1 MTTQQ
6 LTVRNDRLWADSNL
20 DLSADHV
27 YKIDNTPVLS
37 INELG
42 LTVTKSNLR
51 KIGTLENLEVS
62 GDTTLAEF
70 AHFNST
76 FNRLGL
82 GTNEPN
88 ASISILDN
96 DVEIA
101 IGSPEAGIAHL
112 GTYSTSDVAII
123 TDNIPRIH
131 IKSNGEIIIGSEAG
145 KTGVLRVHGSLHVDN
160 FVSDTRIERNSP
172 LEFKANR
179 DGSIYGLGLLWS
191 ADRISRQLIMRDAPD
206 RLWANTSIDI
216 EENNAYCINARP
228 VLSATELGSSVVNSN
243 LITVGPLQS
252 LVVTGSAEIQGDL
265 NASSSNATL
274 KSVFINNGIDNL
286 LLSTHGTNSNK
297 NYKISINEEDVFY
310 GSNDEIIIGNPNFAR
325 RPVKVFGPI
334 STTSDLVVG
343 GAVTLN
349 NKKFTKGHDIP
360 VDGEF
365 TKGDIQWNENPVES
379 GYVGWVCI
387 SSGTPGQWL
396 PFGAIARQ

>member
-37 INELG
+37 TNELG
-42 LTVTKSNLR
+42 VTVTKSNLR
-51 KIGTLENLEVS
+51 EIGTLNSLEVS

-101 IGSPEAGIAHL
+101 IGSLAVGIAHL
-112 GTYSTSDVAII
+112 GTFSTSDVAII

-131 IKSNGEIIIGSEAG
+131 IKSNGEVIIGSEAG

-160 FVSDTRIERNSP
+160 FVSDTRVERTSS

-179 DGSIYGLGLLWS
+179 DASIYGLGLLWT
-191 ADRISRQLIMRDAPD
+191 ADRNNKELIMRSGPD
-206 RLWANTSIDI
+206 RLWANTSIDVD
-216 EENNAYCINARP
+216 ENQSYFINGRP
-228 VLSATELGSSVVNSN
+228 VLSATDLGTSVVNSN

-252 LVVTGSAEIQGDL
+252 LIVTGSAEIQGDL
-265 NASSSNATL
+265 NASLSNATL
-274 KSVFINNGIDNL
+274 KSVFINNGIES
-286 LLSTHGTNSNK
+286 LSVTAHGTNSNK
-297 NYKISINEEDVFY
+297 HHKISINEEDIFY
-310 GSNDEIIIGNPNFAR
+310 GSNDEIIIGNPTFAR

-334 STTSDLVVG
+334 STTSELIVG

-349 NKKFTKGHDIP
+349 NKKFTKGHDVP

-379 GYVGWVCI
+379 GYVGWVCT

>member
-37 INELG
+37 ANELG

-51 KIGTLENLEVS
+51 EIGTLKSLEVS
-62 GDTTLAEF
+62 GTTTLAEF
-70 AHFNST
+70 AHFNSS
-76 FNRLGL
+76 NGRLGL
-82 GTNEPN
+82 GTIDAN

-101 IGSPEAGIAHL
+101 IGSPEPGIAHF

-123 TDNIPRIH
+123 SDNIPRILV
-131 IKSNGEIIIGSEAG
+131 KSNGEVIIGSEAG

-160 FVSDTRIERNSP
+160 FVSDTRVERTSS

-179 DGSIYGLGLLWS
+179 DASIYGLGLLWT
-191 ADRISRQLIMRDAPD
+191 AERNNKELIMRSDPD
-206 RLWANTSIDI
+206 RLWANTSVDL
-216 EENNAYCINARP
+216 EEHNAYYINGRP
-228 VLSATELGSSVVNSN
+228 VLSATNLGTSVVNSN

-252 LVVTGSAEIQGDL
+252 LIVTGDTVLQGELDASST
-265 NASSSNATL
+265 NASL
-274 KSVFINNGIDNL
+274 KSLLINNGIDSVSLNA
-286 LLSTHGTNSNK
+286 SGTNSNK
-297 NYKISINEEDVFY
+297 KYKIAINEEDVFY
-310 GSNDEIIIGNPNFAR
+310 ASNDEIIIGNPNFGR
-325 RPVKVFGPI
+325 RSVKIFGPI
-334 STTSDLVVG
+334 ATTSDLTVD

-349 NKKFTKGHDIP
+349 NKKFTKGDHAP
-360 VDGEF
+360 TQGQF
-365 TKGDIQWNENPVES
+365 NKGDIQWNENPVES
-379 GYVGWVCI
+379 GYVGWVCVA
-387 SSGTPGQWL
+387 SGTPGQWL

>member
-37 INELG
+37 ANELG

-51 KIGTLENLEVS
+51 EIGTLKSLEVS
-62 GDTTLAEF
+62 GTTTLAEF
-70 AHFNST
+70 AHFNSA
-76 FNRLGL
+76 NGRLGL
-82 GTNEPN
+82 GTLDAN

-101 IGSPEAGIAHL
+101 IGSPEPGIAHF

-123 TDNIPRIH
+123 SDNIPRILV
-131 IKSNGEIIIGSEAG
+131 KSNGEVIIGSEAG

-179 DGSIYGLGLLWS
+179 DGSIYGLGLVWS
-191 ADRISRQLIMRDAPD
+191 ADRITRQLIMRDGPD
-206 RLWANTSIDI
+206 RLWASTSIDI
-216 EENNAYCINARP
+216 DEHQSYYINGRS
-228 VLSATELGSSVVNSN
+228 VLSTTDLGSSVVNSN
-243 LITVGPLQS
+243 LITVGPLQYLS
-252 LVVTGSAEIQGDL
+252 VTGDAEIQGNL
-265 NASSSNATL
+265 NASLSNASF
-274 KSVFINNGIDNL
+274 KSMFINNGIE
-286 LLSTHGTNSNK
+286 SVSVTAHGINSNK
-297 NYKISINEEDVFY
+297 HHKISINEEDVFY
-310 GSNDEIIIGNPNFAR
+310 GSNDEIIIGNSNFGR

-334 STTSDLVVG
+334 VTTSDLTVS

-349 NKKFTKGHDIP
+349 DKKFIKGNQVP
-360 VDGEF
+360 TEGQF
-365 TKGDIQWNENPVES
+365 NKGDIQWNENPVES

-387 SSGTPGQWL
+387 ASGTPGQWL

>member
-37 INELG
+37 ANELG

-51 KIGTLENLEVS
+51 EIGTLNSLEVT
-62 GDTTLAEF
+62 GDTTLADF

-76 FNRLGL
+76 YNRLGL

-101 IGSPEAGIAHL
+101 IGSPAAGIAHL

-123 TDNIPRIH
+123 TDNIPRILV
-131 IKSNGEIIIGSEAG
+131 KNNGEVIIGSEAG

-160 FVSDTRIERNSP
+160 FVSDTRIERTSS

-179 DGSIYGLGLLWS
+179 DASIYGLGLLWT
-191 ADRISRQLIMRDAPD
+191 AERNNKELIMRDGPD

-216 EENNAYCINARP
+216 EENRAYHINGRP
-228 VLSATELGSSVVNSN
+228 VLSATDLGTSVVNSN

-252 LVVTGSAEIQGDL
+252 LIVTGSAEIQGDL
-265 NASSSNATL
+265 NASLSNASL
-274 KSVFINNGIDNL
+274 KSVFINSGADNL
-286 LLSTHGTNSNK
+286 LLSAHGTNSNK

-310 GSNDEIIIGNPNFAR
+310 SSNDEIIIGNPNFAR

-334 STTSDLVVG
+334 STTSELYVG

-349 NKKFTKGHDIP
+349 NIKFTRGTWAPSEGSFH
-360 VDGEF
+360 
-365 TKGDIQWNENPVES
+365 KGDLHWNDNPTES

-387 SSGTPGQWL
+387 SSGAPGQWL

>member
-37 INELG
+37 ANELG

-51 KIGTLENLEVS
+51 EIGTLKSLEVS
-62 GDTTLAEF
+62 GTTTLAEF
-70 AHFNST
+70 AHFNSS
-76 FNRLGL
+76 NGRLGL
-82 GTNEPN
+82 GTIDAN

-101 IGSPEAGIAHL
+101 IGSPEPGIAHF

-123 TDNIPRIH
+123 SDNIPRILV
-131 IKSNGEIIIGSEAG
+131 KSNGEVIIGSEAG

-160 FVSDTRIERNSP
+160 FVSDTRVERTSS

-179 DGSIYGLGLLWS
+179 DASIYGLGLLWT
-191 ADRISRQLIMRDAPD
+191 AERNNKELIMRSDPD
-206 RLWANTSIDI
+206 RLWANTSVDL
-216 EENNAYCINARP
+216 EEHNAYYINGRP
-228 VLSATELGSSVVNSN
+228 VLSATNLGTSVVNSN

-252 LVVTGSAEIQGDL
+252 LIVTGDTVLQGELDASST
-265 NASSSNATL
+265 NASL
-274 KSVFINNGIDNL
+274 KSLLINNGIDSVSLNAG
-286 LLSTHGTNSNK
+286 GTNSNK
-297 NYKISINEEDVFY
+297 KYKIAINEEDVFY
-310 GSNDEIIIGNPNFAR
+310 GSNDEIIIGNPNFGR
-325 RPVKVFGPI
+325 RSVKIFGPI
-334 STTSDLVVG
+334 ATTSDLTVD

-349 NKKFTKGHDIP
+349 NKKFTKGDHAP
-360 VDGEF
+360 TQGQF
-365 TKGDIQWNENPVES
+365 NKGDIQWNENPVES
-379 GYVGWVCI
+379 GYVGWVCVA
-387 SSGTPGQWL
+387 SGTPGRWL

>member
-20 DLSADHV
+20 DLSADHA

-37 INELG
+37 ITELG

-51 KIGTLENLEVS
+51 EIGTLKSLEVS
-62 GDTTLAEF
+62 GTTTLAEF

-76 FNRLGL
+76 NGRLGL
-82 GTNEPN
+82 GTTDAN

-101 IGSPEAGIAHL
+101 IGSPEPGIAHF

-123 TDNIPRIH
+123 SDNIPRILV
-131 IKSNGEIIIGSEAG
+131 KSNGEVIIGSEAG

-160 FVSDTRIERNSP
+160 FVADTRIERNSP

-179 DGSIYGLGLLWS
+179 DGSIYGLGLIWS
-191 ADRISRQLIMRDAPD
+191 ADRITRQLIMRDGPD
-206 RLWANTSIDI
+206 RLWASTSMDLDDQQ
-216 EENNAYCINARP
+216 AYHINGRS
-228 VLSATELGSSVVNSN
+228 VLSATALGSSVVNSN

-252 LVVTGSAEIQGDL
+252 LTVTGDTEIQGDL
-265 NASSSNATL
+265 SAGQSNASF
-274 KSVFINNGIDNL
+274 KSVFINNGIDNVL
-286 LLSTHGTNSNK
+286 FNQHGTNSNK
-297 NYKISINEEDVFY
+297 NYRIAINQEDVFY

-325 RPVKVFGPI
+325 RPVKVFGPV
-334 STTSDLVVG
+334 STTSDLTVD

-349 NKKFTKGHDIP
+349 NKKFVKGNRVP
-360 VDGEF
+360 TEGQF
-365 TKGDIQWNENPVES
+365 NKGDIQWNEDPVES

-387 SSGTPGQWL
+387 ASGTPGQWL

>member
-37 INELG
+37 ITELG

-51 KIGTLENLEVS
+51 EIGTLKSLEVS
-62 GDTTLAEF
+62 GTTTLAEF
-70 AHFNST
+70 AHFNSA
-76 FNRLGL
+76 NGRLGL
-82 GTNEPN
+82 GTLDAN

-101 IGSPEAGIAHL
+101 IGSPEPGIAHF

-123 TDNIPRIH
+123 SDNIPRILV
-131 IKSNGEIIIGSEAG
+131 KSNGEIVIGSEAG
-145 KTGVLRVHGSLHVDN
+145 KTGVLRVHGSIHVDN
-160 FVSDTRIERNSP
+160 FVSDTRVERTSS

-179 DGSIYGLGLLWS
+179 DASIYGLGLLWT
-191 ADRISRQLIMRDAPD
+191 AERNNKELIMRSDPD
-206 RLWANTSIDI
+206 RLWANTSIDV
-216 EENNAYCINARP
+216 EEHQAYYINGRP
-228 VLSATELGSSVVNSN
+228 VLSATALGTSVVNSN

-252 LVVTGSAEIQGDL
+252 LTVTGLAEIQGDL
-265 NASSSNATL
+265 TASQSNATF
-274 KSVFINNGIDNL
+274 KSVFINNGIES
-286 LLSTHGTNSNK
+286 LSVTAQGTNSN
-297 NYKISINEEDVFY
+297 NHHKISVNEEDVFY
-310 GSNDEIIIGNPNFAR
+310 GSNDEIIIGNPNFGR

-334 STTSDLVVG
+334 STTSDLTVS

-349 NKKFTKGHDIP
+349 NKKFIKGHQVP
-360 VDGEF
+360 TEGQF
-365 TKGDIQWNENPVES
+365 NKGDIQWNESPVES

-387 SSGTPGQWL
+387 TPGTPGQWL

>member
-37 INELG
+37 SNELG
-42 LTVTKSNLR
+42 LTVIKSNLR
-51 KIGTLENLEVS
+51 EIGTLKSLEVS
-62 GDTTLAEF
+62 GDTALAEF

-101 IGSPEAGIAHL
+101 IGSPEPGIAHF

-123 TDNIPRIH
+123 SDNIPRILV
-131 IKSNGEIIIGSEAG
+131 KSNGEIVIGSEAG

-160 FVSDTRIERNSP
+160 FVADTRIERNSP

-179 DGSIYGLGLLWS
+179 DGSIYGLGLIWS
-191 ADRISRQLIMRDAPD
+191 ADRITRQLIMRDGPD
-206 RLWANTSIDI
+206 RLWANTSLDLDDQQ
-216 EENNAYCINARP
+216 AYHINGRS
-228 VLSATELGSSVVNSN
+228 VLSATGLGTSVVNSN

-252 LVVTGSAEIQGDL
+252 LTVTGSAEIQGDL
-265 NASSSNATL
+265 TAGQSNAIL
-274 KSVFINNGIDNL
+274 KSLFINNGIESL
-286 LLSTHGTNSNK
+286 LVTAYGVNSNK
-297 NYKISINEEDVFY
+297 HHKISVNEEDVFY
-310 GSNDEIIIGNPNFAR
+310 ASNDEILIGNPNFGR

-334 STTSDLVVG
+334 VTTSDLTVD

-349 NKKFTKGHDIP
+349 NKKFTKGNHAP
-360 VDGEF
+360 TEGQF
-365 TKGDIQWNENPVES
+365 SKGDIHWNEDPVES
-379 GYVGWVCI
+379 SYVGWVCTV
-387 SSGTPGQWL
+387 SGTPGQWL

>member
-20 DLSADHV
+20 DLSADHA

-37 INELG
+37 ATELG

-51 KIGTLENLEVS
+51 EIGTLKSLEVS
-62 GDTTLAEF
+62 GTTTLAEF

-76 FNRLGL
+76 NGRLGL
-82 GTNEPN
+82 GTLDAN

-101 IGSPEAGIAHL
+101 IGSPEPGIAHF

-123 TDNIPRIH
+123 SDNIPRILV
-131 IKSNGEIIIGSEAG
+131 KSNGEVIIGSEAG

-160 FVSDTRIERNSP
+160 FVADTRLERNSP

-179 DGSIYGLGLLWS
+179 DGSIYGLGLIWS
-191 ADRISRQLIMRDAPD
+191 ADRITRQLIMRDGPD
-206 RLWANTSIDI
+206 RLWASTSIDLD
-216 EENNAYCINARP
+216 EHQTYYINGRS
-228 VLSATELGSSVVNSN
+228 VLSATSLGSSVVNSN
-243 LITVGPLQS
+243 LVTVGPLQS
-252 LVVTGSAEIQGDL
+252 LTVTGDVEIQGNL
-265 NASSSNATL
+265 TAGQSNVTL
-274 KSVFINNGIDNL
+274 KSLFINNGVENVLFDE
-286 LLSTHGTNSNK
+286 TGTNSNK
-297 NYKISINEEDVFY
+297 NYRIAVNQEDVFY

-325 RPVKVFGPI
+325 RAVKVFGPI
-334 STTSDLVVG
+334 STTSDLTVD
-343 GAVTLN
+343 GAVSLN
-349 NKKFTKGHDIP
+349 NKKFTKGNNAP
-360 VDGEF
+360 TEGQC
-365 TKGDIQWNENPVES
+365 TKGDIHWNENPVES
-379 GYVGWVCI
+379 GYIGWVCI

>member
-20 DLSADHV
+20 DLSADHA

-37 INELG
+37 STELG

-51 KIGTLENLEVS
+51 EIGTLKSLEVS
-62 GDTTLAEF
+62 GTTTLAEF
-70 AHFNST
+70 AHFNSS
-76 FNRLGL
+76 NGRLGL
-82 GTNEPN
+82 GTVDAN

-101 IGSPEAGIAHL
+101 IGSPEPGIAHF

-123 TDNIPRIH
+123 SDNIPRILV
-131 IKSNGEIIIGSEAG
+131 KSNGEVVIGSEAG
-145 KTGVLRVHGSLHVDN
+145 KSGVLRVHGSLHVDN
-160 FVSDTRIERNSP
+160 FVSDTRVERTSS

-179 DGSIYGLGLLWS
+179 DASIYGLGLLWT
-191 ADRISRQLIMRDAPD
+191 AERNNKELIMRSDPD
-206 RLWANTSIDI
+206 RLWANTSIDV
-216 EENNAYCINARP
+216 EENQAYYINGRP
-228 VLSATELGSSVVNSN
+228 VLSATDLGTSVVNSN

-252 LVVTGSAEIQGDL
+252 LLVTGPTEIQGDL
-265 NASSSNATL
+265 TAGQSNATL
-274 KSVFINNGIDNL
+274 KSLFINNGAES
-286 LLSTHGTNSNK
+286 LSVTAHGTNSNK
-297 NYKISINEEDVFY
+297 HYKIAVNEEDVFY
-310 GSNDEIIIGNPNFAR
+310 GSNDEIIIGNPNFGR

-334 STTSDLVVG
+334 ATTSDLTVD

-349 NKKFTKGHDIP
+349 NKKFIKGYQIP
-360 VDGEF
+360 TMGQF
-365 TKGDIQWNENPVES
+365 NKGDIQWNENPVES

-387 SSGTPGQWL
+387 VSGTPGQWL

>member
-37 INELG
+37 ANELG

-51 KIGTLENLEVS
+51 EIGTLKSLEVS
-62 GDTTLAEF
+62 GTTTLAEF
-70 AHFNST
+70 AHFNSS
-76 FNRLGL
+76 NGRLGL
-82 GTNEPN
+82 GTIDAN

-101 IGSPEAGIAHL
+101 IGSPEPGIAHF

-123 TDNIPRIH
+123 SDNIPRILV
-131 IKSNGEIIIGSEAG
+131 KSNGEVIIGSEAG

-160 FVSDTRIERNSP
+160 FVSDTRVERTSS

-179 DGSIYGLGLLWS
+179 DASIYGLGLLWT
-191 ADRISRQLIMRDAPD
+191 AERNNKELIMRSDPD
-206 RLWANTSIDI
+206 RLWANTSVDL
-216 EENNAYCINARP
+216 EEHNAYYINGRP
-228 VLSATELGSSVVNSN
+228 VLSATNLGTSVVNSN

-252 LVVTGSAEIQGDL
+252 LIVTGDTVLQGELDASST
-265 NASSSNATL
+265 NASL
-274 KSVFINNGIDNL
+274 KSLLINNGIDSVSLNAG
-286 LLSTHGTNSNK
+286 GTNSNK
-297 NYKISINEEDVFY
+297 KYKIAINEEDVFY
-310 GSNDEIIIGNPNFAR
+310 GSNDEIIIGNPNFGR
-325 RPVKVFGPI
+325 RSVKIFGPI
-334 STTSDLVVG
+334 ATTSDLTVD

-349 NKKFTKGHDIP
+349 NKKFTKGDHAP
-360 VDGEF
+360 TQGQF
-365 TKGDIQWNENPVES
+365 NKGDIQWNENPVES
-379 GYVGWVCI
+379 GYVGWVCVA
-387 SSGTPGQWL
+387 SGTPGQWL

>member
-27 YKIDNTPVLS
+27 YKIDNTLVLS
-37 INELG
+37 ANELG

-51 KIGTLENLEVS
+51 EIGTLKSLEVTGS
-62 GDTTLAEF
+62 TTLAEF
-70 AHFNST
+70 AHFNSS
-76 FNRLGL
+76 NGRLGL
-82 GTNEPN
+82 GTIDAN

-101 IGSPEAGIAHL
+101 IGSPEPGIAHL

-123 TDNIPRIH
+123 SDNIPRILV
-131 IKSNGEIIIGSEAG
+131 KSNGEVIIGSEAG

-160 FVSDTRIERNSP
+160 FVSDTRVERTSS

-179 DGSIYGLGLLWS
+179 DASIYGLGLIWT
-191 ADRISRQLIMRDAPD
+191 AERNNKELIMRDGPD
-206 RLWANTSIDI
+206 RLWANTSIDL
-216 EENNAYCINARP
+216 EEHNSYYINGRP
-228 VLSATELGSSVVNSN
+228 VLSSTDLGTSVVNSN

-252 LVVTGSAEIQGDL
+252 LTVTGNTVLQGELD
-265 NASSSNATL
+265 ASSTDASL
-274 KSVFINNGIDNL
+274 KSLLINNGIEQVL
-286 LLSTHGTNSNK
+286 LNVNGTNSNK
-297 NYKISINEEDVFY
+297 KYKISINEEDVFY
-310 GSNDEIIIGNPNFAR
+310 GSNDEIIIGNPNFGR
-325 RPVKVFGPI
+325 RSVKIFGPI
-334 STTSDLVVG
+334 ATTSDLTVD

-349 NKKFTKGHDIP
+349 NKKFTKGDHAP
-360 VDGEF
+360 TQGQF
-365 TKGDIQWNENPVES
+365 NKGDIQWNENPVES

-387 SSGTPGQWL
+387 ASGTPGQWL